1 MERSSSLTLVPSLLY
16 PLQIETWLL
25 KSSEQ
30 KAEHHKEP
38 TWNPGR
44 STGIYG
50 AEPQGSFLRKCCY
63 SFAFLFLHKFSD
75 FLKDC
80 AGHVENQ
87 DFLCGRICGGKGVGF
102 CGECCEFFLL

>member
-25 KSSEQ
+25 KCSEQ

-44 STGIYG
+44 STEIYG
-50 AEPQGSFLRKCCY
+50 GEPRGSFLRKCGQP
-63 SFAFLFLHKFSD
+63 FTFLVFLGKFSD

-80 AGHVENQ
+80 TGHLGNLA
-87 DFLCGRICGGKGVGF
+87 FLCGEIFVSS
-102 CGECCEFFLL
+102 GEKYLW